1 MTESMKPK
9 ITEHDAKE
17 LAHAI
22 ASKTSVLFS
31 GWAKPLPEEEVTV
44 AALIQLGA
52 MFYGIVNDSF
62 RNETTKELNRQFLS
76 KILESL
82 WELQW
87 WTDFLN
93 ADGTIG
99 RKRESM
105 ILGKVSDL
113 TRRQAL
119 KLADEHLRPLNLGKL
134 TPLSTM
140 TLGEFVERYFIP
152 NALPTLKLS
161 TQKRYRQTLKTHL
174 LPAFRDSRI
183 CDINT
188 LQLQQ
193 FVLQKLQAGLGWACC
208 DHFRN
213 LMSKIFATAKKWG
226 YFMGDNPAFGVEL
239 PEKTVVR
246 EKHALMPEQI
256 SQLLGIFRE
265 PMRTMFLVGIM
276 TGLRVGEIIGLRW
289 QDIDFASKQLRVE
302 QNSYRGLIGSPK
314 TKGSKRTVPLPD
326 SVITSLMRL
335 PGHSTEQGGEQLVFH
350 TSTGKP
356 YSDTNLLHRELKPAG
371 RQVGAPWLNWHT
383 LRRTHCT
390 LFQQAGGSLR
400 DAQAQLGHSKMS
412 TTLEIYTIPIDARR
426 REVVKNLDVLVTN
439 GDEFGVKKQD
449 LPMPTT
455 QIQ

>member
-1 MTESMKPK
+1 MDILP
-9 ITEHDAKE
+9 ITEKQGG
-17 LAHAI
+17 L
-22 ASKTSVLFS
+22 SQVG
-31 GWAKPLPEEEVTV
+31 GWQPEKM
-44 AALIQLGA
+44 ARRRYQKGSIRKRGK
-52 MFYGIVNDSF
+52 
-62 RNETTKELNRQFLS
+62 RNPV
-76 KILESL
+76 

-87 WTDFLN
+87 WTDYLN
-93 ADGTIG
+93 SDGKIG
-99 RKRESM
+99 RKRESV

-119 KLADEHLRPLNLGKL
+119 KLYDEHLRPLNLGKL

-174 LPAFRDSRI
+174 VPAFGDYRL

-193 FVLQKLQAGLGWACC
+193 FVLQKMQAGLGWACC

-213 LMSKIFATAKKWG
+213 LFSKIFATTKKWG
-226 YFMGDNPAFGVEL
+226 YFMGDNPALAVDL
-239 PEKTVVR
+239 PEKTTVR
-246 EKHALMPEQI
+246 EKHALTSEQI
-256 SQLLGIFRE
+256 SQLLGIFPE

-289 QDIDFASKQLRVE
+289 KDIDFASKQLRVE

-335 PGHSTEQGGEQLVFH
+335 PGHSTQQGGEQLVFH

-356 YSDTNLLHRELKPAG
+356 YSDTNLLHRVLKPAC
-371 RQVGAPWLNWHT
+371 RQIGTPWLNWHT

-400 DAQAQLGHSKMS
+400 DAQAQLGHAKMS
-412 TTLEIYTIPIDARR
+412 TTLEVYTIPIDQKR
-426 REVVKNLDVLVTN
+426 REVVENLADLVTN
-439 GDEFGVKKQD
+439 GDEFGLKEQG
-449 LPMPTT
+449 LRMPTT
-455 QIQ
+455 RLQ